1 MDFTSTDLSGITS
14 FFATLSLSKL
24 LPALVIVVVGY
35 FIIRFTVKFFDAA
48 IVRTKIPR
56 NFHSVLHTVFRF
68 VLWLIVLL
76 MAANSLGFDT
86 SSLVAL
92 LSVAT
97 LAFSLSLQSALSNVA
112 GGVTVLSTQP
122 FQVGEFVEIGGVSGT
137 VTEVGIV
144 YTKLSTVDN
153 QVVLVPNSEVAS
165 SKIIN
170 YSAAGTRRVDLQFSA
185 SYDDDIETVKAAL
198 LNACLLPMVFTE
210 PAPFVEVNSYGDH
223 AICYDV
229 RVWVNCADYW
239 DAYYGVTNRV
249 KVIFDETHI
258 AMTYPHLNVHMDTKN

>member
-1 MDFTSTDLSGITS
+1 MDLTTADFSGVTS
-14 FFATLSLSKL
+14 FFATLSLSKI
-24 LPALVIVVVGY
+24 LPALIIVIVGY
-35 FIIRFTVKFFDAA
+35 FIIRFAVKVFTAA
-48 IVRTKIPR
+48 ISRSKIPQ
-56 NFHSVLHTVFRF
+56 NFHKVLNTVFRF

-86 SSLVAL
+86 TSLVAL

-122 FQVGEFVEIGGVSGT
+122 FQVGEFVEIGGVSGN
-137 VTEVGIV
+137 VVEVGIV
-144 YTKLSTVDN
+144 YTKLATLDN
-153 QVVLVPNSEVAS
+153 KVVLVPNSEVAS
-165 SKIIN
+165 SKIVN

-185 SYDDDIETVKAAL
+185 AYDNDIEDVKAAL
-198 LNACLLPMVFTE
+198 LNACLLPMVFTD
-210 PAPFVEVNSYGDH
+210 PAPFVAINSYGEH

-239 DAYYGVTNRV
+239 DAYYGITQKV

-258 AMTYPHLNVHMDTKN
+258 TMTYPHLNIHMDTKN